1 MAGWPWLQIYEIN
14 ACAAVPA
21 RSNRPCRPS
30 PSDTIYLI
38 YIMDIPS
45 NHEQWMRRCLQL
57 ARGGALHASP
67 NPMVGAV
74 IVHAGRIIGEGYH
87 VCCGQAHA
95 EVNAIRSVRAADR
108 PLLADST
115 IYVSLEPC
123 AHYGRTPPCAEL
135 IVRTGIPR
143 VVIGCADPFAKV
155 AGRGIAILREAGI
168 DVTVGVLEEECQA
181 LNRPFM
187 TAQRLGR
194 PFITLKWAVSADGFI
209 GRWRDEADADA
220 TGPAAPTACAPAALS
235 DERSLLRVHHLRTLH
250 DAILVGHTTLLSDS
264 PRLTARLWAGRQ
276 PLRVVL
282 GRMAEGELPAGFE
295 AYADIDT
302 LIVALQ
308 RRGIRSLLVEGGAET
323 LQSFIDRGLWDEA
336 WRERSPVV
344 LGSGVPGPRMPIGV
358 ECRCERHFGR
368 VVEHFLGE

>member
-1 MAGWPWLQIYEIN
+1 MEFQP
-14 ACAAVPA
+14 
-21 RSNRPCRPS
+21 
-30 PSDTIYLI
+30 
-38 YIMDIPS
+38 
-45 NHEQWMRRCLQL
+45 NHEMWMRRCLQL

-74 IVHAGRIIGEGYH
+74 IVHDGRIIGEGYH
-87 VCCGQAHA
+87 ICCGQAHA
-95 EVNAIRSVRAADR
+95 EVNAIRSVRPSDR
-108 PLLADST
+108 TLLADST

-143 VVIGCADPFAKV
+143 VVVGCRDPFAKV
-155 AGRGIAILREAGI
+155 AGRGITILREAGV
-168 DVTVGVLEEECQA
+168 DVTVGVLEAECMA

-209 GRWRDEADADA
+209 GRWREDACLPGD
-220 TGPAAPTACAPAALS
+220 GLPACAPAALS
-235 DERSLLRVHHLRTLH
+235 DDRSLLRVHHLRTLH
-250 DAILVGHTTLLSDS
+250 DAILVGHTTFLSDR
-264 PRLTARLWAGRQ
+264 PRLTVRLWSGRS
-276 PLRVVL
+276 PLRIVL

-295 AYADIDT
+295 AFADIDT
-302 LIVALQ
+302 LLVALQ
-308 RRGIRSLLVEGGAET
+308 RRGVRSLMVEGGAHT

-344 LGSGVPGPRMPIGV
+344 LGSGVPGPRMPVGV
-358 ECRCERHFGR
+358 ECRCERRFGR
-368 VVEHFLGE
+368 VVEHFPGE